1 MRLTICLLRGKRFDI
16 EIDATSGV
24 DNLKQIIHEKEGVRG
39 IPPDQ
44 QRLLCA
50 GRELYDDESLSSYN
64 IYDGSEVYVV
74 LRLGGR
80 PNPRMVTW
88 EHKIGYEDVSGPD
101 VPIANARFNITMSSS
116 VDFLT
121 SSSRSEGQ
129 NIWRNYWTGPEYRF
143 TDVVVPD
150 WVVVLK
156 LSPEFTSIATKD
168 ELKAR
173 LDAVRYNYQGIN
185 GSYYGGQ
192 SDSWQR
198 YTTSLPVPSTIVI
211 DEEPNTFN
219 IHVTEQL
226 EPSTWYAVV
235 FLNNFSHYGGLSFY
249 EDYLLPFKTVAPE
262 PATLPESAPH
272 IPLQGTV
279 HDAFICP
286 IGLGVMVDP
295 VVCLDGHSYERV
307 NIEHWFETSDRSP
320 KTGLPLSSKLLVA
333 NHSLRAAIQQY
344 GQP

>member
-16 EIDATSGV
+16 EIDASSGV
-24 DNLKQIIHEKEGVRG
+24 DHLKQIIHEKEGVRG

-44 QRLLCA
+44 RRLICA
-50 GRELYDDESLSSYN
+50 GRELSDDESLSSYN
-64 IYDGSEVYVV
+64 ICDGSEVYVV

-143 TDVVVPD
+143 TDVAVPD

-156 LSPEFTSIATKD
+156 LSPEFTSVATKD
-168 ELKAR
+168 EMKAR
-173 LDAVRYNYQGIN
+173 LDVVRYNYEGIN

-198 YTTSLPVPSTIVI
+198 YTTSLPIRTSLRIGDQPNNFTIR
-211 DEEPNTFN
+211 
-219 IHVTEQL
+219 VTEQL
-226 EPSTWYAVV
+226 EPNTWYAVV
-235 FLNNFSHYGGLSFY
+235 FLNHFGRSSKAPSFY
-249 EDYLLPFKTVAPE
+249 EDYLLPFKTVASE
-262 PATLPESAPH
+262 SATVLDGTTPESAPQ
-272 IPLQGTV
+272 IALQGTV

-320 KTGLPLSSKLLVA
+320 KTGLPLVSFL
-333 NHSLRAAIQQY
+333 
-344 GQP
+344 